1 MKNSKLNAVIAVSLL
16 IAVSLGCG
24 GMKRPWRDYSEVKF
38 DSKAWLA
45 GDAIDRG
52 RMTSDIVMNQIPNGS
67 TSETVKSQFGEPDLQ
82 KTIEGRKVW
91 LYKIDLGFVDGMD
104 LFPISFDEKGRAM
117 AGVIRGS
124 TFSMYMKSDDL

>member
-1 MKNSKLNAVIAVSLL
+1 MKGSKLNTVIALSLL

-24 GMKRPWRDYSEVKF
+24 GMRRPWRDYSQLKF

-52 RMTSDIVMNQIPNGS
+52 RMVRDIVINRIPNGKI
-67 TSETVKSQFGEPDLQ
+67 SETVKEQFGEPDLQ

-91 LYKIDLGFVDGMD
+91 LYKIDLGAADGMD
-104 LFPISFDEKGRAM
+104 HFAISFDEKGRAM
-117 AGVIRGS
+117 TGMISGS
-124 TFSMYMKSDDL
+124 KFSAYMKSGEL